1 MQTMHCNLAERGLP
15 SADMASTS
23 QTLRTPSDTSR
34 ARHGIP
40 PIVAWAC
47 LGLAVVAFELFV
59 LGRWVTGANF
69 QRVPA
74 GPDHA
79 PRWMTTTFVVWQA
92 AGILAAAG
100 ALWLCVIRPWRREGR
115 LSTDGLLVIA
125 FATLWF
131 QDPLSAYFGHWF
143 TYNTNLVNFGSWVS
157 DVPGWHSFGKPGAMI
172 AEPILLIGPVYVYFI
187 LIATLL
193 GCWMMRTVQRKW
205 PQARTWQVVASCFL
219 LMCVVDIVGEG
230 LVWLPLG
237 FWEYPGGWGP
247 KLFAGT
253 YHQFPLNEML
263 TIATI
268 FTGISCLR
276 YFKDDRGRTV
286 VERGVERVAGGSRI
300 GFLRTFAVLG
310 AVHLI
315 LFVGYNLPN
324 GLVGA
329 SGQAWPKDLVNRSYL
344 RDGLCGPGTVN
355 QCPTREHGFIE
366 GGK

>member
-1 MQTMHCNLAERGLP
+1 
-15 SADMASTS
+15 MALTS
-23 QTLRTPSDTSR
+23 RTPYNAQNTSR
-34 ARHGIP
+34 TRHGVP
-40 PIVAWAC
+40 PVVLWSC
-47 LGLAVVAFELFV
+47 LGLAVVAFEFFV
-59 LGRWVTGANF
+59 LGKWVTGPNLE
-69 QRVPA
+69 RVPT

-79 PRWMTTTFVVWQA
+79 PTWMTTTFVVWQA
-92 AGILAAAG
+92 GGLLGATAAF
-100 ALWLCVIRPWRREGR
+100 WFCVIRPWRRDRR

-157 DVPGWHSFGKPGAMI
+157 DVPGWQSFGKPGAMI

-193 GCWMMRTVQRKW
+193 GCWMMRTVQHRW
-205 PQARTWQVVASCFL
+205 AGARTWQVVALCFL

-230 LVWLPLG
+230 LIWLPLG

-247 KLFAGT
+247 KLFSGT

-263 TIATI
+263 TIATT
-268 FTGISCLR
+268 FTGITCLR

-286 VERGVERVAGGSRI
+286 VERGTERVSGGSRI
-300 GFLRTFAVLG
+300 GFVRTLAVLG

-315 LFVGYNLPN
+315 LFLGYNLPN
-324 GLVGA
+324 ALVGA
-329 SGQAWPKDLVNRSYL
+329 SEQPWPRDLVNRSYL
-344 RDGLCGPGTVN
+344 RDGICGPGTIN
-355 QCPTREHGFIE
+355 LCPTRDHGFVE
-366 GGK
+366 GGKK